1 METPQPGIF
10 VEGSSHHLYLE
21 FSLQV
26 GLDRATTENTLL
38 AAIALHQRQQGK
50 APNLVIAF
58 GADLWARM
66 APSQSPMALR
76 PFEPIEGPDGVS
88 APSTQHHVLFWIHG
102 PGIDDN
108 LDLALEIQRTLS
120 PIARLELDERG
131 FTYHDQRDLTGFID
145 GTENP
150 QGDDRLAV
158 ALVPEGETGEAG
170 AFVLTQRWVHDLD
183 AFHALPTEEQERV
196 IGRTKP
202 DSVQL
207 KGDAM
212 PSDSHVSRADVTVDG
227 VAQAIY
233 RRSAPFGRV
242 NENGLYFIA
251 FACELS
257 RFDIQL
263 ARMFGTT
270 GDGLSD
276 RLLRFS
282 KPVTGSY
289 WFAPSMEALENLS
302 W

>member
-1 METPQPGIF
+1 MDTPQPGIF
-10 VEGSSHHLYLE
+10 VEESAHHLFLE
-21 FSLQV
+21 FSLQI
-26 GLDRATTENTLL
+26 GLDRATTENALL
-38 AAIALHQRQQGK
+38 AAIELHRNRQGK
-50 APNLVIAF
+50 TPNLVVAF
-58 GADLWARM
+58 GPNLWTRM
-66 APSQSPMALR
+66 APSQSPKALR
-76 PFEPIEGPDGVS
+76 PFDPIEGPAGIS
-88 APSTQHHVLFWIHG
+88 APSTQHHVLVWIHG
-102 PGIDDN
+102 PGVDDN
-108 LDLALEIQRTLS
+108 FDLALEIQRILA

-131 FTYHDQRDLTGFID
+131 FRYHDSRDLTGFID

-150 QGDDRLAV
+150 RGDDRLAV
-158 ALVPEGETGEAG
+158 ALVPEGEPGEAG

-207 KGDAM
+207 RGDAM
-212 PSDSHVSRADVTVDG
+212 PPDSHVSRVDVSVDG

-233 RRSAPFGRV
+233 RCSVPFGGVR
-242 NENGLYFIA
+242 ENGLYFMA

-257 RFDIQL
+257 RFDVQL
-263 ARMFGTT
+263 ARMFGTVE
-270 GDGLSD
+270 DGLSD
-276 RLLRFS
+276 RLLQFS